1 MNEVRRIL
9 TYVGQKLL
17 YPIVRILLRNGIPC
31 GTFMELAKGVYVEV
45 AIREFSIPGK
55 KQTDSRVAILTGLS
69 RKEVKQIKEKLTLND
84 EGTVKRYNR
93 AARVIRGWTQD
104 RTFQDGWG
112 QPAILPME
120 GEGATFSLLVNQH
133 SGDMPTR
140 AILDELLRVNA
151 VEQLIDGR
159 IRLLQRAY
167 IPSTSEVDKLG
178 ILATD
183 VAFLIA
189 TIDHNL
195 VCEPQDAY
203 FQRKVAYDNLP
214 IEAIPELKKLT
225 EQHGQALLEQLNEWL
240 VQQDR
245 DINPQVK
252 GTGRKHAGV
261 GIYFFEQDVS
271 EAKK

>member
-1 MNEVRRIL
+1 MDEVRRIL
-9 TYVGQKLL
+9 NYVGQKLL
-17 YPIVRILLRNGIPC
+17 YPIVRILLRNGIPF
-31 GTFMELAKGVYVEV
+31 GTFMELAKWVYVDV
-45 AIREFSIPGK
+45 AVKEFSIPGK

-69 RKEVKQIKEKLTLND
+69 RKEVKKIREELTLND
-84 EGTVKRYNR
+84 EGTVERYNR
-93 AARVIRGWTQD
+93 AARVIRGWTKD

-133 SGDMPTR
+133 SGDMPIR

-151 VEQLIDGR
+151 VEQLVDGR

-167 IPSTSEVDKLG
+167 IPRTSEVDKLG

-195 VCEPQDAY
+195 ICEPQDAY

-225 EQHGQALLEQLNEWL
+225 EQYGQALLEQLNEWL

-245 DINPQVK
+245 DINPHIK

-261 GIYFFEQDVS
+261 GIYFFEQDVL